1 MAPQVAMPP
10 TLNIAQAVC
19 GQIYESAINQANA
32 KQFDSDWRP
41 QRQGLY
47 DPRSEKDAC
56 GVGFIA
62 DLTGKPTRQTV
73 ESAVQILENLD
84 HRGARGCEVET
95 GDGAGI
101 LCSMPDKFF
110 RRISKDLGFELPPV
124 RQYAV
129 GNVFLAQDD
138 HLLAEGKRIMEDIA
152 LSIPELR
159 LIGWREVPVFSG
171 CLGKTAKNF
180 EPSIQQAFIA
190 AEGKAKEDVIAFEA
204 ALYLL
209 RKKTSNRAVVSAG
222 VSFYICSLSCRVI
235 NYKGMLTCPELAMYY
250 PDLHDEDFEAH
261 VALVHSRFSTN
272 TFPAWRRSHPFRY
285 LCHNGEINTHRGNV
299 NFMRAR
305 EGSMISELFG
315 ASLQD
320 CLPIVEPDQPDS
332 AGFDN
337 VLELLTLTGRTLP
350 EAVAL
355 MMPQAWEK
363 SPVPEEHKQMFKY
376 NATIMEPWDGPALVC
391 FTDGD
396 QFGASLDR
404 NGLRPCRYFITK
416 DGRMIG
422 GSEAGLITVPQED
435 VVSKGRL
442 SPGKMFYVDFATHRV
457 IEDQEFKD
465 NLAKK
470 YPYGPWLE
478 KNGMTMDH
486 LRKYKSEKKMDPI
499 AMRTTSRTTT
509 QLNWQ
514 KTGTSMGD
522 VAVSALRNREFAGT
536 KFVDAGARL
545 PRLRAFGY
553 TQEALELLLLPM
565 GIKSEEALGSMGND
579 TPLACL
585 SKLPRLT
592 YDYFYQLFAQVTNP
606 PIDPIRESVVMSVA
620 CWIGPEQNLLAEPS
634 EQQCSRLWLENPC
647 ITPDDMDTIYAM
659 GGLKDWNV
667 KVLDA
672 TYPVREGVDGLRRH
686 LGRLCEEAVEA
697 VANEGCQVIILTD
710 RSISK
715 DKVHIPALLAS
726 GAVHQT
732 LVREKLRT
740 LCALILDSG
749 EPHEVAHHCLLF
761 TFGLDAV
768 CPYGAY
774 DALLKL
780 RSDGAFP
787 DNSVSDI
794 QLYTNYQKAVAFG
807 MLKVMAKI
815 GISTLASYKGAQ
827 IAEAIGLHQDVVALC
842 FTGVVSQL
850 GGLTFEQLA
859 GRTLE
864 LHERGFPRSTQSP
877 ADYLYASLSNEGK
890 YHWRAGPQ
898 AEKHLNDP
906 MVIAKLQEAARTNS
920 RHAYASFAAL
930 HNNLVKQSSLR
941 GQFEFKPPRQF
952 GRQPIP
958 IEAVEPASEI
968 VKRFRTG
975 AMSYGSIS
983 MEAHSTLAIA
993 MNRLEG
999 FSNTGEGG
1007 EDPARFEP
1015 LANGDS
1021 MRSAIKQVASGRFGV
1036 TIEYLSNA
1044 DEIQIKMAQGAK
1056 PGEGGELPGGKV
1068 EENIAKC
1075 RNSTP
1080 GVGLISPPPHHD
1092 IYSIEDLAQLIYD
1105 LKNANPDSGVSV
1117 KLVSEVGVGVV
1128 AAGVAKCKA
1137 DHILISGADG
1147 GTGASKWTG
1156 VKHAGAPWEV
1166 GLAETHQTLVLN
1178 GLRGRVTLETDGN
1191 LRTGRDVLIAALL
1204 GAEKFGFATA
1214 PLIAMGCI
1222 MMRKCH
1228 LNTCPVGV
1236 ATQDPVLRKKFEGLP
1251 EHVCNYLLLV
1261 AEEVRTLMSKLGF
1274 RTMDELIGRSE
1285 ALRVDPSIRE
1295 GPLHYLPILM
1305 PAHRLPDAGKIGKI
1319 ENHKMYAQDHFPVLN
1334 KVVDRTLVNE
1344 CAKCFRYGSRVSVK
1358 YDGLLNRDRS
1368 TGTLLSHELYKRWGN
1383 KLQPGTCHV
1392 KFTGTSGQSF
1402 GAFAVKG
1409 LFLELEGDS
1418 QDYFGKGLSGG
1429 AICVYPSA
1437 VAIANGFVA
1446 ENNSIV
1452 GNTCLY
1458 GATNGMAFV
1467 RGKASE
1473 RFCVRNSGVWAIV
1486 EGVGDH
1492 GCEYMTGGRV
1502 CVLGPTGSNFGAGMS
1517 GGCAWVW
1524 DPDDQFHK
1532 NVNAAMLEVA
1542 RMAKDKPHEAYPQEM
1557 QDLKGLLDAHVKLT
1571 GSAVAKS
1578 VLAKWPESVA
1588 GFVRAF
1594 PKDYISVLKADAAAG
1609 RIRKAPAVADFM
1621 PVLDDKLY
1629 EKPEMPS
1636 DKKAP
1641 AKSHREVAAGDI
1653 EDLDISKFMKGNRP
1667 DVVALEK
1674 FQGKGKVSKGFIEYD
1689 RADLPKRA
1697 VDDRVADFFEI
1708 YSTKEEAKIQTQ
1720 AARCMDCGTPFC
1732 HQSVTDKSGCPLG
1745 NLIPEWNELVKQGS
1759 WREAYSRLRQTN
1771 NFPEF
1776 TGRVCPAPC
1785 EGACVL
1791 GIIDDPV
1798 SIKSVEL
1805 AIVDKAYEMGWVKP
1819 VPPPFRSSKS
1829 VAIIGSG
1836 PAGLAAADQLNK
1848 MGHRVTVYER
1858 ADRVGGLMM
1867 YGVPNMKTDKV
1878 NVVER
1883 RVEIMRQEGITFI
1896 TGAAGNIGGGTHCA
1910 DTSAHETVMAPTAE
1924 DLLDENDAIVL
1935 AVGATV
1941 GRDMGAT
1948 PGRELQGIHLAMD
1961 YLTKNTQALLNGGSC
1976 GKSWRQW
1983 YGGKGEAIPI
1993 DAQGK
1998 KVLVIGG
2005 GDTGNDCIGTAA
2017 RQGATQVVNL
2027 ELLPRPPDT
2036 RAPENNWPHWPHV
2049 FKVDYGHQEA
2059 ADQCNSGQDI
2069 REYQVATKE
2078 FVAGDRGQVVGVKV
2092 VSVQWQKAGGQ
2103 MKMVEVPGSEK
2114 VIEADLVFLAL
2125 GFLGPE
2131 NHIAEMFHVDLDSRS
2146 NFKATY
2152 NNVPGDFCT
2161 SNPKVFATGD
2171 CRRGQSLV
2179 VWAIKEGRDAADSV
2193 HAYLSDGLATFSP
2206 PPQPIAAAL

>member
-1 MAPQVAMPP
+1 MYSSNMDMAQW
-10 TLNIAQAVC
+10 
-19 GQIYESAINQANA
+19 
-32 KQFDSDWRP
+32 DSDWRP

-47 DPRSEKDAC
+47 DPKNEKDGC
-56 GVGFIA
+56 GVGFTA
-62 DLTGKPTRQTV
+62 DMTGIPTRQTV
-73 ESAVQILENLD
+73 EYALQIIENLD
-84 HRGARGCEVET
+84 HRGASGCEQET

-101 LCSMPDKFF
+101 LCSMPDKFL
-110 RRISKDLGFELPPV
+110 RRVAKEHGMELPAE
-124 RQYAV
+124 REYAV
-129 GNVFLAQDD
+129 GNIFLAKDKDLIVQ
-138 HLLAEGKRIMEDIA
+138 GKKVLEDVAKSMKEIRV
-152 LSIPELR
+152 L
-159 LIGWREVPVFSG
+159 GWRTVPVCSD
-171 CLGKTAKNF
+171 CLGKTAKDA
-180 EPSIQQAFIA
+180 EPCIQQVFLA
-190 AEGKAKEDVIAFEA
+190 ADGDARNNLKQFEA

-209 RKKTSNRAVVSAG
+209 RKKTSNRAILSAG

-235 NYKGMLTCPELAMYY
+235 NYKGMLTCPGLGKYY
-250 PDLHDEDFEAH
+250 PDLQEKDFEAH

-272 TFPAWRRSHPFRY
+272 TFPAWRLSHPFRY
-285 LCHNGEINTHRGNV
+285 ICHNGEINTVRGNV
-299 NFMRAR
+299 NQMRAR
-305 EGSMISELFG
+305 EGILATKLFG
-315 ASLQD
+315 VQD
-320 CLPIVEPDQPDS
+320 CFPICEPDQSDS
-332 AGFDN
+332 AMFDN
-337 VLELLTLTGRTLP
+337 VLELLTLAGKPLP

-355 MMPQAWEK
+355 MMPQPWEK
-363 SPVPEEHKQMFKY
+363 SPVPENQKNMFKY
-376 NATIMEPWDGPALVC
+376 NAATMEPWDGPALVC

-396 QFGASLDR
+396 IAGGCLDR
-404 NGLRPCRYFITK
+404 NGLRPCRYYITK
-416 DGRMIG
+416 DHRVIA
-422 GSEAGLITVPQED
+422 GSEAGLIPQINPED
-435 VVSKGRL
+435 IVKRGRL
-442 SPGKMFYVDFATHRV
+442 QPGKMFIIDFNEHRF
-457 IEDQEFKD
+457 IEDSEFKQA
-465 NLAKK
+465 LAEKN
-470 YPYGPWLE
+470 PYGDWI
-478 KNGMTMDH
+478 KNSSLSLDDVRLHKNEGRGTPALADASSIGTKIN
-486 LRKYKSEKKMDPI
+486 RYKLQ
-499 AMRTTSRTTT
+499 TSPAGGV
-509 QLNWQ
+509 L
-514 KTGTSMGD
+514 TGVFASG
-522 VAVSALRNREFAGT
+522 LRNAEFPCT
-536 KFVDAGARL
+536 KFIDGNARIQ
-545 PRLRAFGY
+545 RLRAFGY
-553 TQEALELLLLPM
+553 HQEALEMLLLPM
-565 GIKSEEALGSMGND
+565 GIASEEALGSMGND
-579 TPLACL
+579 IPLAVL
-585 SKLPRLT
+585 SKMPRLC
-592 YDYFYQLFAQVTNP
+592 YEYFYQLFAQVTNP
-606 PIDPIRESVVMSVA
+606 PIDPIREAVVMSVS
-620 CWIGPEQNLLAEPS
+620 CWIGPEQNLLADASPEH
-634 EQQCSRLWLENPC
+634 CGRLWLENPI
-647 ITPDDMDTIYAM
+647 ITPEDMDAIYAM
-659 GGLKDWNV
+659 SGLKKWTV
-667 KVLDA
+667 KVIDA
-672 TYPVREGVDGLRRH
+672 TFPRQEGPEGLRHH
-686 LGRLCEEAVEA
+686 LERLCQEAVEA
-697 VANEGCQVIILTD
+697 VENDHCQVIILTD
-710 RSISK
+710 RAVSK
-715 DKVHIPALLAS
+715 DRVQIPALLAS

-732 LVREKLRT
+732 LVREKLRS

-749 EPHEVAHHCLLF
+749 EPHEVAHQCLLF
-761 TFGLDAV
+761 TFGVDAV

-774 DALLKL
+774 DALVKL
-780 RSDGAFP
+780 RDDGKFP
-787 DNSVSDI
+787 QAQSWPDTK
-794 QLYTNYQKAVAFG
+794 LYQNYQKAVAYG

-827 IAEAIGLHQDVVALC
+827 IAEPIGLHKEVVNLC

-859 GRTLE
+859 ERTLE
-864 LHERGFPRSTQSP
+864 VHERGYPGNNSNPT
-877 ADYLYASLSNEGK
+877 DYLYKALDNEGK
-890 YHWRAGPQ
+890 YHYRAAPN

-906 MVIAKLQEAARTNS
+906 MAIAKLQEAARTNS

-930 HNNLVKQSSLR
+930 HNKLIKQTALR
-941 GQFEFKPPRQF
+941 GQFEFKEAHEFDRS
-952 GRQPIP
+952 PIDL
-958 IEAVEPASEI
+958 ELVEPASEI

-993 MNRLEG
+993 LNRLQG
-999 FSNTGEGG
+999 NSNSGEGG
-1007 EDPARFEP
+1007 EDPRRFQAME
-1015 LANGDS
+1015 NGDS
-1021 MRSAIKQVASGRFGV
+1021 TCSAIKQIASGRFGV
-1036 TIEYLSNA
+1036 TIEYLCSA
-1044 DEIQIKMAQGAK
+1044 KEIQIKMAQGAK
-1056 PGEGGELPGGKV
+1056 PGEGGELPGHKV
-1068 EENIAKC
+1068 IGQIAQT

-1105 LKNANPDSGVSV
+1105 AKNTNPDASVSV